1 MVENF
6 DPSELL
12 PPEVLVTSAG
22 THLYRIGLSH
32 FPYGWKRRNKF
43 HNPLLIT
50 LLNVVFLAK
59 CTTSLLV
66 SEENPELF
74 IFLFDS
80 SYFLNSRI
88 HVNIGASFTIILTLV
103 SQLLHYINYKKN
115 LKPSYLK
122 PFDMISGLVS
132 PKSIGLTNEVKI
144 YKFLK
149 ISKQLFFICDIITE
163 KLVPI
168 LFLAINISP
177 MIKVCSLK
185 QLILYIIPMNMIYVF
200 NGYFAFSIILYQM
213 VYFYLICYYI
223 TIKTKECNNKIRNY
237 IKNRIALNNKK
248 AKNLMTELNSI
259 YSEIEDYNQN
269 FWSQYL
275 FWVWIL
281 FAIIINMFLY
291 LAIFSNENFLLRFVS
306 IYGSI
311 VCIFTLILVINS
323 ASSVHLEVNRS
334 YQLIYSLTLVKRKL
348 MNNRMLVK
356 VIILLEKKNYSF
368 YLSFQTIDRFRY
380 SSKE

>member
-1 MVENF
+1 MIENF

-22 THLYRIGLSH
+22 SHLYRIGLSH
-32 FPYGWKRRNKF
+32 FSYGWKRRTIF
-43 HNPLLIT
+43 HKPLLIA
-50 LLNVVFLAK
+50 LLHVIFVAK
-59 CTTSLLV
+59 YVTSLLA

-74 IFLFDS
+74 IILFDF
-80 SYFLNSRI
+80 SYFLNARI
-88 HVNIGASFTIILTLV
+88 HINISGIFISSLTLV
-103 SQLLHYINYKKN
+103 SLLLHYIDYKKN

-122 PFDMISGLVS
+122 PFDMMSGLVS
-132 PKSIGLTNEVKI
+132 PKSIGLTNEVQV

-168 LFLAINISP
+168 PILIIYILS

-185 QLILYIIPMNMIYVF
+185 QLILYIIPMNVIYVF
-200 NGYFAFSIILYQM
+200 NCCAAIDIILYQM
-213 VYFYLICYYI
+213 VYFFLICYYI
-223 TIKTKECNNKIRNY
+223 TIKTRECNNKIRNY
-237 IKNRIALNNKK
+237 LKNRIILNNMK

-269 FWSQYL
+269 YWSKYL

-281 FAIIINMFLY
+281 YSTIVNMFLY
-291 LAIFSNENFLLRFVS
+291 SAIFSKHSYLLRFFCT
-306 IYGSI
+306 YGSI
-311 VCIFTLILVINS
+311 VFISALILMINS

-334 YQLIYSLTLVKRKL
+334 YQLIYSLISLKRKL
-348 MNNRMLVK
+348 MSNRMLFR
-356 VIILLEKKNYSF
+356 VIILLKKNS
-368 YLSFQTIDRFRY
+368 
-380 SSKE
+380 

>member
-12 PPEVLVTSAG
+12 PPELLATSAG
-22 THLYRIGLSH
+22 SHLYRIGLSH
-32 FPYGWKRRNKF
+32 FPYGWKRRKKF
-43 HNPLLIT
+43 HKPLLIA
-50 LLNVVFLAK
+50 LLNVIFLAK
-59 CTTSLLV
+59 SVTSLLI

-74 IFLFDS
+74 IILFDF
-80 SYFLNSRI
+80 SYFLNARI
-88 HVNIGASFTIILTLV
+88 HVNICQIFMIILTLV

-122 PFDMISGLVS
+122 PFDMMSGLVS

-149 ISKQLFFICDIITE
+149 ISKQLFFICDITTE

-168 LFLAINISP
+168 VALMINIWP
-177 MIKVCSLK
+177 MIKICSLK
-185 QLILYIIPMNMIYVF
+185 QLILYIIPMNIIYVF
-200 NGYFAFSIILYQM
+200 TGYLAFSIILYQI
-213 VYFYLICYYI
+213 VYFFLICYYI
-223 TIKTKECNNKIRNY
+223 RIKTKECNNKIRYY
-237 IKNRIALNNKK
+237 IKNRIALNNKR
-248 AKNLMTELNSI
+248 AKSLMTDLNSI

-275 FWVWIL
+275 FWVWL
-281 FAIIINMFLY
+281 LYSTIINMFVY
-291 LAIFSNENFLLRFVS
+291 SAISSKLSILLRFIS

-311 VCIFTLILVINS
+311 IFIFTLILIINS

-334 YQLIYSLTLVKRKL
+334 YQLIYSLISMKKKL
-348 MNNRMLVK
+348 MFNRMLFK
-356 VIILLEKKNYSF
+356 VIIFLEKNSLF
-368 YLSFQTIDRFRY
+368 YLTFQTIDRFRY